1 MSAAERIAAHAD
13 IARASL
19 AALVSAVRR
28 LEHDR
33 RHGFP
38 DDEDTRCDAAA
49 ALSRLLRMTRSIHEG
64 ARGLFGTLPVVRDG
78 DDGGRGA
85 GLEERACD
93 ED

>member
-1 MSAAERIAAHAD
+1 MSAVERIAAHAD
-13 IARASL
+13 IAHESL
-19 AALVSAVRR
+19 TKLVSAVRR

-49 ALSRLLRMTRSIHEG
+49 ALSRLLRMARSIHETT
-64 ARGLFGTLPVVRDG
+64 RGLFGNLPVVRDA

-85 GLEERACD
+85 GLEERASD